1 MDILEIAD
9 KWEQIINLEASA
21 LAAKRDLLAL
31 LRRPAGVTLDVPY
44 LSQLGPD
51 AAFAPGDCGTA
62 VLAMWLNYLGK
73 AVTVDEVSAQ
83 TRLDRGFNY
92 TMPAHLIWAARHW
105 GVDLYWQRNLT
116 LDVLRA
122 EIDAGQPCIILVN
135 YPSLPSRMRYDPNYK
150 DGHWLLVV
158 GYDTMTFKIHD
169 PYHSTEIGGAF
180 VSLTIAELDKS
191 WALNHLNGNSDRQML
206 RVRR

>member
-9 KWEQIINLEASA
+9 KMERIINIEASA

-62 VLAMWLNYLGK
+62 VLAMWLNYLGDE
-73 AVTVDEVSAQ
+73 VTVDEVSYAS
-83 TRLDRGFNY
+83 RLDQGFKY
-92 TMPAHLIWAARHW
+92 TTPAHLIWAARTW
-105 GVDLYWQRNLT
+105 SVDLYWQRNLNAGNIFDE
-116 LDVLRA
+116 L
-122 EIDAGQPCIILVN
+122 DAGQPCIILVN
-135 YPSLPSRMRYDPNYK
+135 YPSLPVHVRYDYNYQ

-158 GYDTMTFKIHD
+158 GYDSTSFKVHD

-191 WALNHLNGNSDRQML
+191 WALNHLNGNSDRQAL

>member
-1 MDILEIAD
+1 VNILEIAD
-9 KWEQIINLEASA
+9 RLERIINIEASA

-62 VLAMWLNYLGK
+62 VLAMWLNYLGDE
-73 AVTVDEVSAQ
+73 VTVDEVSYAS
-83 TRLDRGFNY
+83 RLDQGFKY
-92 TMPAHLIWAARHW
+92 TTPAHLIWAARTW
-105 GVDLYWQRNLT
+105 SVDLYWQRNLT
-116 LDVLRA
+116 VDVLRA
-122 EIDAGQPCIILVN
+122 EIDAGQPCIVLVN

-158 GYDTMTFKIHD
+158 GYDAMAFKIHD
-169 PYHSTEIGGAF
+169 PYNKGTAGAF
-180 VSLTIAELDKS
+180 IVLTIAELDKS
-191 WALNHLNGNSDRQML
+191 WALNHLNGNSDRQAL